1 MKYRAF
7 LKYIEK
13 ESRFSKYEKVYNKSY
28 PWVVVSYLTLPFY
41 FRHFKAYML
50 SHQNRESTLII
61 FDVFRD
67 LGLNFIGINFE
78 RQNITKFL
86 PEEQVKIIFGLE
98 PNFINFS
105 KIYPS
110 SLKIYFATGA
120 YYKHQNRMII
130 KRTDEVNKKKGSSL
144 AYNRLVPEHNSAHI
158 ADSILQIGSK
168 YTLETYPV
176 EIREKIRILRQNTF
190 EFLNY
195 DETHKKERFDRK
207 TFLWFGSSGAILKG
221 LDLVLDYFSKNKK
234 YILHVVGPVEKDFQK
249 VYEKELFYTSNIYFH
264 GPLKINSKKLF
275 KIAQESSFIIFPSA
289 SEGCPGSV
297 LNMMRLGMI
306 PLVSKFAAFDT
317 IEDKGIII
325 NDLSEDGIQE
335 AVEKT
340 EISNNEE
347 LLNLFKKNSS
357 FVESNFNS
365 ETFYKDLKEYISE
378 ILQSN
383 CV

>member
-1 MKYRAF
+1 MKYKAF
-7 LKYIEK
+7 RKYVKKEL
-13 ESRFSKYEKVYNKSY
+13 ESRNYKKVFNKNY

-41 FRHFKAYML
+41 FRHFKRYML
-50 SHQNRESTLII
+50 SHQNREGTLII

-67 LGLNFIGINFE
+67 LGLNFLGINYKE
-78 RQNITKFL
+78 QKITKFL

-105 KIYPS
+105 KIYPC

-120 YYKHQNRMII
+120 YYKHQNSMII
-130 KRTDEVNKKKGSSL
+130 KRTDEVNKRKGSSL

-176 EIREKIRILRQNTF
+176 KIRKKIRIIRQNTF

-195 DETHKKERFDRK
+195 DEVHKKQRFDKK
-207 TFLWFGSSGAILKG
+207 TFLWFGSSGSILKG

-234 YILHVVGPVEKDFQK
+234 YTLHVVGPAEKDFQS

-275 KIAQESSFIIFPSA
+275 KIAQESSYIIFPSS
-289 SEGCPGSV
+289 SEGGCPGSV
-297 LNMMRLGMI
+297 LNMLRLGMI
-306 PLVSKFAAFDT
+306 PLVSKFAAFDA

-325 NDLSEDGIQE
+325 NDLSIDGIQE

-340 EISNNEE
+340 EILNNEE
-347 LLNLFKKNSS
+347 LLDLFKKNSS

-365 ETFYKDLKEYISE
+365 ETFYKDLKEHISKMLE
-378 ILQSN
+378 SE
-383 CV
+383 